1 MVVPTAPERS
11 ENDQREEIARHTQM
25 RQQISGNANPELSE
39 TQFAFAP
46 VVGLR
51 ASFGLRWPFIILTA
65 LSNICV
71 TNIRRCSIVHTPHP
85 ESPESQSA
93 REPES

>member
-11 ENDQREEIARHTQM
+11 ENAQSDGRTEIKF
-25 RQQISGNANPELSE
+25 NPELSE

-51 ASFGLRWPFIILTA
+51 ASFGLRWPSSSLRPCPTFA
-65 LSNICV
+65 LR
-71 TNIRRCSIVHTPHP
+71 T
-85 ESPESQSA
+85 
-93 REPES
+93 